1 MNWIKKFFIENKC
14 LIIRLYKNIL
24 SSSSNHHSFTIAKK
38 ISMKIVLLFLS
49 SNTFCVIP
57 LNPLPNADWYCQH
70 FLIQNIIFQDW
81 KLFKASWKQFVS
93 REFMYNHFFLIFMIM
108 LQPYLVM
115 LEILFGQYIYFVY
128 LQCLRKRSENVFW
141 CPLIKSINN
150 ITQKEWAFT
159 ENEKK

>member
-81 KLFKASWKQFVS
+81 KLFLG
-93 REFMYNHFFLIFMIM
+93 NLCIIIFSNF
-108 LQPYLVM
+108 YDNVTT
-115 LEILFGQYIYFVY
+115 LFGNAWNIIWSIHLFCLSSVAWGKDLKIYFGAHS
-128 LQCLRKRSENVFW
+128 LKALTTSHNRQNER
-141 CPLIKSINN
+141 
-150 ITQKEWAFT
+150 TQE
-159 ENEKK
+159 